1 MIEIKNITKV
11 YKSKKK
17 SNHKALDCINLTLP
31 NNGLVFVIG
40 KSGSGKSTLLNLLGG
55 LDSITN
61 GSIIVDGNDITK
73 FNERDL
79 SNYRNNHI
87 GFIFQDYHLLDEL
100 TVYENIVLSLNL
112 NRIEDKGK
120 VLESLSKVGL
130 EGYENRYPSELSGGE
145 RQRVAIARAI
155 VKNPYVILA
164 DEPTGNL
171 DNETGT
177 QIVSLLKELSKECLI
192 LIVSHN
198 TIDTYKY
205 ADRIIKLSNGKV
217 ISDESRNPEYL
228 DGLSLVDNILYY
240 PMDKTLSEEDINIIN
255 KKEFI
260 KVVSIKNKYISTFKD
275 ENKKRDIKIEKKNL
289 SIKNMYNLCLTFLK
303 SKVFRIVASSLMIA
317 IITVILALAETI
329 ITFDSGEIISNE
341 MMMNEQETL
350 LLNKIEGDELGDFSN
365 GKYHVEIGKD
375 DIDKFYK
382 NGYKGKI
389 YPVINNTLPITT
401 YKNSA
406 GEIYSNLSAYHPY
419 LRESLGTIIVSEDF
433 LRSKFGKLEFIA
445 ESEKY
450 DPAGIIITDYL
461 ADSVLFSN
469 SNYKGK
475 KYEDILGEYKAAG
488 WTVSTQYVNGI
499 INTGY
504 KDKYASLFEKINNKE
519 FESTQD
525 LYEDADYK
533 KFASEIYEKLGF
545 CYSLNSNFIEDYKNT
560 WGKEVPFLQKII
572 INDIIEMGKDSS
584 DRSYAVSGYNPSN
597 KLVDQCY
604 YTENAPAIP
613 EGAKYIRI
621 SFIGTSPSYKVE
633 TNPLYYILN
642 LPHAKIAFSDGTVP
656 SSADIDYE
664 RGVWLSPDG
673 TSVKKTD
680 FAKSQLSDYIEIPEG
695 TYIKEF
701 VTTVEKNH
709 AYCSFYDED
718 KNFISSFTSSDRIS
732 IEKGTIHLQFENYNQ
747 LFGTNYNSDNLDTF
761 VPHPIKITQYRYY
774 DYNNEVKLFEK
785 EYMVTTLYN
794 VTRVDDELAEILSYN
809 QTYCYALYFDGSDKI
824 GTVVDLADDMNYQ
837 YQSLVIEGIHTM
849 TKAVD
854 VFIPIFELV
863 AIVLCAGIIFIL
875 FSFASKMIKD
885 KMHDIGILKALGCKN
900 NTIGIVFGLQVLL
913 IALCTIILSTIGYF
927 VFIGLANDVL
937 IESLRQLAPL
947 HVVLDLDFLT
957 FKLNIV
963 FINSILVVILT
974 VISFI
979 IPMLKIYRIK
989 PVQII
994 KAKE

>member
-1 MIEIKNITKV
+1 
-11 YKSKKK
+11 
-17 SNHKALDCINLTLP
+17 
-31 NNGLVFVIG
+31 
-40 KSGSGKSTLLNLLGG
+40 
-55 LDSITN
+55 
-61 GSIIVDGNDITK
+61 
-73 FNERDL
+73 
-79 SNYRNNHI
+79 
-87 GFIFQDYHLLDEL
+87 
-100 TVYENIVLSLNL
+100 
-112 NRIEDKGK
+112 
-120 VLESLSKVGL
+120 
-130 EGYENRYPSELSGGE
+130 
-145 RQRVAIARAI
+145 
-155 VKNPYVILA
+155 
-164 DEPTGNL
+164 
-171 DNETGT
+171 
-177 QIVSLLKELSKECLI
+177 
-192 LIVSHN
+192 
-198 TIDTYKY
+198 
-205 ADRIIKLSNGKV
+205 
-217 ISDESRNPEYL
+217 
-228 DGLSLVDNILYY
+228 
-240 PMDKTLSEEDINIIN
+240 
-255 KKEFI
+255 
-260 KVVSIKNKYISTFKD
+260 
-275 ENKKRDIKIEKKNL
+275 
-289 SIKNMYNLCLTFLK
+289 
-303 SKVFRIVASSLMIA
+303 MIA

-350 LLNKIEGDELGDFSN
+350 LLNKIEGDELENLSN

-406 GEIYSNLSAYHPY
+406 GEIYSNLSANHPY

-433 LRSKFGKLEFIA
+433 LRSKFGKVEFIA
-445 ESEKY
+445 ESGKY

-475 KYEDILGEYKAAG
+475 KYEDILGEYNNAG

-519 FESTQD
+519 FKSTQD

-533 KFASEIYEKLGF
+533 KFTSEIYEKLGF

-584 DRSYAVSGYNPSN
+584 DRSYAVRGYNPSN
-597 KLVDQCY
+597 KLVYECY
-604 YTENAPAIP
+604 YPETAPTIP

-621 SFIGTSPSYKVE
+621 SFIGTWPSFKVE
-633 TNPLYYILN
+633 DNPLYYILN

-656 SSADIDYE
+656 SPADIDYE
-664 RGVWLSPDG
+664 RGVWLSPNG
-673 TSVKKTD
+673 TSVKKE
-680 FAKSQLSDYIEIPEG
+680 AKYAISQLSDYIEIPEG

-701 VTTVEKNH
+701 VTTVAKNH

-718 KNFISSFTSSDRIS
+718 KNFISSFTPSDRIS

-761 VPHPIKITQYRYY
+761 VPHPIKITQYRHY

-785 EYMVTTLYN
+785 EYMVTTLHN

-809 QTYCYALYFDGSDKI
+809 QTYCYALYFDGPDKI

-837 YQSLVIEGIHTM
+837 YQSLVIEGIYTM

-885 KMHDIGILKALGCKN
+885 KMHDIGIMKALGCKN

-913 IALCTIILSTIGYF
+913 IALCTIILSTVGYF

-937 IESLRQLAPL
+937 IESLKVLAPSYI
-947 HVVLDLDFLT
+947 VLDLDFLT

-974 VISFI
+974 IISFI

-994 KAKE
+994 KTKE